1 MGVAAVCAVTVNAT
15 DQPVG
20 KALTVQLEA
29 FSLRASAL
37 LFSEQWPTA
46 GNDAFAAVFLT
57 LNGLIY
63 GKPIEKGLAFLV

>member
-29 FSLRASAL
+29 FSLGASAL
-37 LFSEQWPTA
+37 LFS
-46 GNDAFAAVFLT
+46 GFFLT
-57 LNGLIY
+57 FTIRDF
-63 GKPIEKGLAFLV
+63 I